1 MKWIALVVVSFSL
14 LIASCESDT
23 PKRKF
28 ELIISSD
35 RGTTE
40 LLYILNE
47 KSLNVYR
54 ITTDS
59 FSNDTAFIF
68 QSALNYTDTL
78 SKIALLDVKS
88 FSCSEQH
95 ALDAVYVKFGDD
107 STHVNVD
114 PYVNHPVELDYAV
127 RLINSIVDEDLRLNF
142 IDMQGAIEQ
151 TDKHSM

>member
-1 MKWIALVVVSFSL
+1 MKWTALLFAGIVM
-14 LIASCESDT
+14 IITSCGSDT
-23 PKRKF
+23 PKRGF

-35 RGTTE
+35 RGATE
-40 LLYILNE
+40 LLYILSE

-54 ITTDS
+54 ISSDS
-59 FSNDTAFIF
+59 FTNDTAFIF

-78 SKIALLDVKS
+78 SKIALLDVKA

-95 ALDAVYVKFGDD
+95 ALDASYVKFIND
-107 STHVNVD
+107 STNVNVD

-127 RLINSIVDEDLRLNF
+127 RLINSIVDEELQLTF
-142 IDMQGAIEQ
+142 LDMQGAIEQ